1 MNTCS
6 KCGSALRAVAARN
19 RRVQRRSEQ
28 CEINEL
34 VQTLQIVALGRQYRQ
49 PFVLA
54 EETGSPFRHACNRID
69 HMIRASAQ

>member
-34 VQTLQIVALGRQYRQ
+34 VQTLLIVALGRQYRQ
-49 PFVLA
+49 PLYSPKKPGAPFVMPAIAL
-54 EETGSPFRHACNRID
+54 TT
-69 HMIRASAQ
+69 